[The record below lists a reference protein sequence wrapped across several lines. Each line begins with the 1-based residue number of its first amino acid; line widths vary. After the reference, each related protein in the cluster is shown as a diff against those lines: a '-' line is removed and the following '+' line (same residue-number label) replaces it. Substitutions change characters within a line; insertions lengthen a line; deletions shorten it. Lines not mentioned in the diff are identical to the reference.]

1 MRALAVALGLILVL
15 LGGIWLGGH
24 PEALPGGLRDALVED
39 GPAVR
44 ADLIDTIQNH
54 YYKPVSKAR
63 LEEESL
69 RGMVASLNDP
79 YSRYFSPKEAAS
91 FNDDLSGKFEGV
103 GMSVHPV
110 KQGLLLTDTF
120 TGSPARKA
128 GMRAG
133 DVIVAVN
140 GRSIAGQGINLS
152 TDRIKG
158 KPGTYVNLTVK
169 RGGKT
174 IHFHVQRA
182 QIKVPE
188 VQGKIVKYGGH
199 KFAVVSLAS
208 FSNGVHAALKSEIDK
223 LTKKGAQGILLDL
236 RGDPG
241 GLLREAVLVS
251 SVFIKNGTIVTTRG
265 RAEPKHVYKAQGGA
279 INPKLPVVVLVDR
292 GTASSSEITTGA
304 LRDRG
309 RATVVG
315 TRTFGKGVFQEVEP
329 LKNGGALDLTVGRYY
344 LPDGEPL
351 PKDGIK
357 AQVQASDNPKTP
369 NKDEAL
375 PVALRTLKQSLGG

>member
-1 MRALAVALGLILVL
+1 MVTIALGLVLVL

-24 PEALPGGLRDALVED
+24 PEALPGPLRDSLVEE

-54 YYKPVSKAR
+54 YYKPVSKAK

-69 RGMVASLNDP
+69 RGMVASLKDP
-79 YSRYFSPKEAAS
+79 YSRYFSPNEAKS

-103 GMSVHPV
+103 GMSVHPT
-110 KQGLLLTDTF
+110 KDGLVLTDTF
-120 TGSPARKA
+120 PGSPARRA

-133 DVIVAVN
+133 DVITAVN
-140 GRSIAGQGINLS
+140 GHLIAGQGINNS
-152 TDRIKG
+152 TDQIKG
-158 KPGTYVNLTVK
+158 PPGTSVNLTVK

-174 IHFHVQRA
+174 IHFHVKRA
-182 QIKVPE
+182 RIEIPE
-188 VQGKIVKYGGH
+188 VKGRIVTRGGK

-208 FSNGVHAALKSEIDK
+208 FSNGVHGKLRQEIDK
-223 LTKKGAQGILLDL
+223 LVKQGAKGILLDL
-236 RGDPG
+236 RGNPG
-241 GLLREAVLVS
+241 GLLREAVFVS
-251 SVFIKNGTIVTTRG
+251 SIFVKDGTIVTTMG

-315 TRTFGKGVFQEVEP
+315 TQTFGKGVFQEIEP
-329 LKNGGALDLTVGRYY
+329 LENGGALDLTVGRYY

-351 PKDGIK
+351 PKNGIK
-357 AQVQASDNPKTP
+357 AQVHAADDPKTP

-375 PVALRTLKQSLGG
+375 PVALRVLQRSLSQ